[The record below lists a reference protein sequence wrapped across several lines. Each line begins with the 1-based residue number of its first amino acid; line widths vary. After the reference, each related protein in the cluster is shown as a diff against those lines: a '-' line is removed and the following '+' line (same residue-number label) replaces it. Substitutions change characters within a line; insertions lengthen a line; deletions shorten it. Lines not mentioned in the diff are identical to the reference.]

1 MEARLWCKI
10 MRFTLPF
17 SASSSTLYAH
27 YLNVA
32 PYAPLECRLYAKL
45 TANEID
51 WNASSEFICNDLT
64 NDRRIDLIPFPI
76 RTQLWPILFTY
87 AASTTDDIFR
97 IVNAKHAPTNA
108 QPSNRPTAVINHF
121 HSVLS
126 SFLLFLHISLL
137 RLAALLGFSPFIW
150 IWAFFDFHMNKYG
163 DDNQQ
168 NKHKSGHETKRGK
181 K

>member
-1 MEARLWCKI
+1 MEGRLWCKI

-126 SFLLFLHISLL
+126 FSSSFSSLL
-137 RLAALLGFSPFIW
+137 SSSSSCGSFGIFSVHLNMGLFR
-150 IWAFFDFHMNKYG
+150 F
-163 DDNQQ
+163 
-168 NKHKSGHETKRGK
+168 SHE
-181 K
+181 